1 MISTITIYWTPKPE
15 NFSAETYVSGLTYD
29 RYGFDNRDFTLWENN
44 GLNYMVIQS
53 GGKSNSRAAITLD
66 IRVGSNY
73 EKTSGIALIA
83 IHSFLIMGDI

>member
-1 MISTITIYWTPKPE
+1 
-15 NFSAETYVSGLTYD
+15 
-29 RYGFDNRDFTLWENN
+29 
-44 GLNYMVIQS
+44 MVIQS